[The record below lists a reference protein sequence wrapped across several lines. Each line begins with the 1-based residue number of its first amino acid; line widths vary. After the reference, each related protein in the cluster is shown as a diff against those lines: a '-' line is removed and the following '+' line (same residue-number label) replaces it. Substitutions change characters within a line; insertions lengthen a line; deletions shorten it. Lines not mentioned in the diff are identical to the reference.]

1 MKEFVLA
8 KNELNTM
15 LQTLPKQGVVLLQ
28 GELASGKTSLVQAWV
43 GFLNLDEKVD
53 SPTFSIMQKYENQD
67 ICVYHYDIYQ
77 EGLEGLLKNGLF
89 ENFFE
94 EGLHLVE
101 WGDENLK
108 KALLKLGI
116 PTLEI
121 KISLEDNKRKYV
133 IHE

>member
-1 MKEFVLA
+1 
-8 KNELNTM
+8 
-15 LQTLPKQGVVLLQ
+15 
-28 GELASGKTSLVQAWV
+28 
-43 GFLNLDEKVD
+43 
-53 SPTFSIMQKYENQD
+53 
-67 ICVYHYDIYQ
+67 YHYDIYQ

-116 PTLEI
+116 PSLEI
-121 KISLEDNKRKYV
+121 KISVEDDKRKYV
-133 IHE
+133 IYE